1 MRLWFLLGSLAAV
14 TALAQPAGNPAHELA
29 SLREDV
35 RELKQRIGELAL
47 TVEQLARENSA
58 LQSKAGQSYAT
69 LEQLNKAIA
78 ELNRALQGD
87 LADQKREVLAQVA
100 AQLEK
105 MGKQTNAAL
114 EALAK
119 GQATRPAVQSQFSE
133 NFPQQGINYTVQ
145 SGDTLSA
152 IAQKNGAK
160 MQDIINANKLSDP
173 TKIRVG
179 QTLFIPLGK

>member
-1 MRLWFLLGSLAAV
+1 MRSWFLLGSLAAV
-14 TALAQPAGNPAHELA
+14 TAFAQSGNSAFELA
-29 SLREDV
+29 GLREDI
-35 RELKQRIGELAL
+35 RELRQRIGELSL

-58 LQSKAGQSYAT
+58 LQNKANQSYVT
-69 LEQLNKAIA
+69 IEQLNRTIA
-78 ELNRALQGD
+78 ELNRSVQAD
-87 LADQKREVLAQVA
+87 LSEQRREILTQVA

-114 EALAK
+114 DALAK
-119 GQATRPAVQSQFSE
+119 NQAARPAVQTSFSE
-133 NFPQQGINYTVQ
+133 DFPKQGINYTVQ
-145 SGDTLSA
+145 TGDTLSG

-179 QTLFIPLGK
+179 QTLFIPLAK

>member
-1 MRLWFLLGSLAAV
+1 MRTWFLLGSLAAV
-14 TALAQPAGNPAHELA
+14 TAMAQTGGNTAYELA

-35 RELKQRIGELAL
+35 RELKQRVGELTMSL
-47 TVEQLARENSA
+47 EQLARDNAS

-69 LEQLNKAIA
+69 LEQLNRAIA
-78 ELNRALQGD
+78 DLNRSLQGD
-87 LADQKREVLAQVA
+87 LSAQKRDVLAQVA

-114 EALAK
+114 ESLAK
-119 GQATRPAVQSQFSE
+119 GQATRPVVQSQFSE

-145 SGDTLSA
+145 SGDTLSS

-179 QTLFIPLGK
+179 QTLFIPLAK

>member
-1 MRLWFLLGSLAAV
+1 MRTWFLLGSLVTV
-14 TALAQPAGNPAHELA
+14 TAFGQAGVNPAYELA

-35 RELKQRIGELAL
+35 RELKQRVGEL
-47 TVEQLARENSA
+47 TMTIEQLARDNAS

-69 LEQLNKAIA
+69 IEQLNRSIA

-87 LADQKREVLAQVA
+87 LSAQKRDILAQVS

-114 EALAK
+114 DSLAK
-119 GQATRPAVQSQFSE
+119 GQAARPAVQTQFSE

-145 SGDTLSA
+145 SGDTLSS

-173 TKIRVG
+173 TKIRPG
-179 QTLFIPLGK
+179 QTLFIPLAK

>member
-1 MRLWFLLGSLAAV
+1 MRTWFLLGNLAAV
-14 TALAQPAGNPAHELA
+14 TAFAQPAGNTAFELA

-35 RELKQRIGELAL
+35 RLLQQRIGELTL
-47 TVEQLARENSA
+47 SVEQLARENAA
-58 LQSKAGQSYAT
+58 LQSKSSQSYAT
-69 LEQLNKAIA
+69 IEQLNKAIA
-78 ELNRALQGD
+78 ELSRSLQSD
-87 LADQKREVLAQVA
+87 LTEQKREILNQVA

-119 GQATRPAVQSQFSE
+119 NQGARPTVQTSFSDD
-133 NFPQQGINYTVQ
+133 FPKQGINYTVQ
-145 SGDTLSA
+145 AGDTLSG

-179 QTLFIPLGK
+179 QKLFIPLGK